1 MKSFPFLAILT
12 YPATP
17 TLAYGRHRSSDAHIR
32 KMLHRCFRL
41 CKMKATQYFR
51 RREMRTIIKAI
62 HFICILAC
70 GISGFLVWL
79 YMAGGIINWL
89 KQYIGAFS
97 YIVGLPIASI
107 ISPFAIVY
115 PFINWHPLA
124 FLFLVVAV
132 ISFILTLILSAVGAK
147 LDE

>member
-1 MKSFPFLAILT
+1 
-12 YPATP
+12 
-17 TLAYGRHRSSDAHIR
+17 
-32 KMLHRCFRL
+32 
-41 CKMKATQYFR
+41 
-51 RREMRTIIKAI
+51 MRTIIKAI

-79 YMAGGIINWL
+79 YMAGGTINWL

-107 ISPFAIVY
+107 ISPFAIVYPFINWHSPFAIVY